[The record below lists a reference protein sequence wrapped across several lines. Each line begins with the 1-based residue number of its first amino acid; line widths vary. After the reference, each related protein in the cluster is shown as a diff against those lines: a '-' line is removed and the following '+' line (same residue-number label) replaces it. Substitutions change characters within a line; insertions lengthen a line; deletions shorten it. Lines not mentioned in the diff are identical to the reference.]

1 MQGNASWRKATTFMT
16 ARTDEVNDAVTSDRT
31 SAGLLRKRELAEKLA
46 ISKRTLDIWMQ
57 KGRIPFL
64 KVGRS
69 VRFRLPDVLEK
80 LQKYRV
86 N

>member
-1 MQGNASWRKATTFMT
+1 MNSNSEVAANERAS
-16 ARTDEVNDAVTSDRT
+16 D
-31 SAGLLRKRELAEKLA
+31 GLLRKPELAKKLS
-46 ISKRTLDIWMQ
+46 ISERTLCVWMK

-64 KVGRS
+64 KLGKS

-80 LQKYRV
+80 LNAYRI

>member
-1 MQGNASWRKATTFMT
+1 MNSIHASADS
-16 ARTDEVNDAVTSDRT
+16 AANDRAST
-31 SAGLLRKRELAEKLA
+31 GLLRKRELAEKLA
-46 ISKRTLDIWMQ
+46 ISKRTLDVWMQ

-69 VRFRLPDVLEK
+69 VRFRLSDVLEK
-80 LQKYRV
+80 LQSFRV

>member
-1 MQGNASWRKATTFMT
+1 MKSIDELTANDRAS
-16 ARTDEVNDAVTSDRT
+16 V
-31 SAGLLRKRELAEKLA
+31 GLLRKRELAEKLA
-46 ISKRTLDIWMQ
+46 ISKRTLDVWMQ

-69 VRFRLPDVLEK
+69 VRFRLPDVLAK
-80 LQKYRV
+80 LNSYRV

>member
-1 MQGNASWRKATTFMT
+1 MNSIRESAANDNDRAS
-16 ARTDEVNDAVTSDRT
+16 V
-31 SAGLLRKRELAEKLA
+31 GLLRKRELAEQLA
-46 ISKRTLDIWMQ
+46 ISKRTLDVWMA
-57 KGRIPFL
+57 KDRIPFL

-80 LQKYRV
+80 LQTFRV

>member
-1 MQGNASWRKATTFMT
+1 MNSISESAANDRAS
-16 ARTDEVNDAVTSDRT
+16 V
-31 SAGLLRKRELAEKLA
+31 GLLRKRELAEKLS
-46 ISKRTLDIWMQ
+46 ISERTLCVWMS

-69 VRFRLPDVLEK
+69 VRFRLPDVLAK
-80 LQKYRV
+80 LTDAYRV

>member
-1 MQGNASWRKATTFMT
+1 MNSNSEAVANDRAS
-16 ARTDEVNDAVTSDRT
+16 V
-31 SAGLLRKRELAEKLA
+31 GLLRKRELADKLA
-46 ISKRTLDIWMQ
+46 ISKRTLDVWMQ

-80 LQKYRV
+80 LNAYRV

>member
-1 MQGNASWRKATTFMT
+1 MR
-16 ARTDEVNDAVTSDRT
+16 TSDETATNDRA
-31 SAGLLRKRELAEKLA
+31 SVGLLRKRELAEKLA
-46 ISKRTLDIWMQ
+46 ISKRTLDVWMA

-69 VRFRLPDVLEK
+69 VRFRLSDVLEK
-80 LQKYRV
+80 LQTYRV

>member
-1 MQGNASWRKATTFMT
+1 MITSNETATNE
-16 ARTDEVNDAVTSDRT
+16 RSGV
-31 SAGLLRKRELAEKLA
+31 GLLKKRELAEKLA
-46 ISKRTLDIWMQ
+46 ISKRTLDVWMS

-80 LQKYRV
+80 LQTFRV

>member
-1 MQGNASWRKATTFMT
+1 MNSIHEAAHEL
-16 ARTDEVNDAVTSDRT
+16 AANDRAIV
-31 SAGLLRKRELAEKLA
+31 GLLRKRELAQKLA
-46 ISKRTLDIWMQ
+46 ISKRTLDVWMQ

-80 LQKYRV
+80 LQSYRV

>member
-1 MQGNASWRKATTFMT
+1 MFRHAAMKSVNESV
-16 ARTDEVNDAVTSDRT
+16 VNDRASD
-31 SAGLLRKRELAEKLA
+31 GLLRKRELAEKLA
-46 ISKRTLDIWMQ
+46 ISKRTLDVWMA

-69 VRFRLPDVLEK
+69 VRFRLADVLEK
-80 LQKYRV
+80 LQTFRV

>member
-1 MQGNASWRKATTFMT
+1 MNSKSEAVANDRAS
-16 ARTDEVNDAVTSDRT
+16 V
-31 SAGLLRKRELAEKLA
+31 GLLRKRELAEKLA
-46 ISKRTLDIWMQ
+46 ISKRTLDVWMQ

-69 VRFRLPDVLEK
+69 VRFRWPDVLEK
-80 LQKYRV
+80 LNGYRV

>member
-1 MQGNASWRKATTFMT
+1 MHTKIN
-16 ARTDEVNDAVTSDRT
+16 EVNDAVANDRA
-31 SAGLLRKRELAEKLA
+31 SIGLLRKRELAEKLA
-46 ISKRTLDIWMQ
+46 ISKRTLDVWMA

-69 VRFRLPDVLEK
+69 VRFRWPDVLEK
-80 LQKYRV
+80 LNGYRV

>member
-1 MQGNASWRKATTFMT
+1 MNEISEAVANDRAS
-16 ARTDEVNDAVTSDRT
+16 V
-31 SAGLLRKRELAEKLA
+31 GLLRKRELAEKLA
-46 ISKRTLDIWMQ
+46 ISKRTLDVWMQ

-69 VRFRLPDVLEK
+69 VRFRLPDVLQK
-80 LQKYRV
+80 LNAYRV

>member
-1 MQGNASWRKATTFMT
+1 MIAKIDDVATNNRASVGLFRK
-16 ARTDEVNDAVTSDRT
+16 
-31 SAGLLRKRELAEKLA
+31 KELAQQLA
-46 ISKRTLDIWMQ
+46 ISKRTLDVWMQ

-69 VRFRLPDVLEK
+69 VRFRLSDVLEK
-80 LQKYRV
+80 LQSYRV

>member
-1 MQGNASWRKATTFMT
+1 MFHAAMNSIRESAANDNDRAS
-16 ARTDEVNDAVTSDRT
+16 V
-31 SAGLLRKRELAEKLA
+31 GLLRKRELAEQLA
-46 ISKRTLDIWMQ
+46 ISKRTLDVWMA
-57 KGRIPFL
+57 KDRIPFL

-80 LQKYRV
+80 LQTFRV

>member
-1 MQGNASWRKATTFMT
+1 MNSISEAAAYDRAS
-16 ARTDEVNDAVTSDRT
+16 V
-31 SAGLLRKRELAEKLA
+31 GLLRKCELAEKLA

-80 LQKYRV
+80 LQSYRV